1 MNGRLIHI
9 LSLAGKMKAAIF
21 REIGKPLSV
30 EDVPIPK
37 VEGQKEVLLRVRA
50 TGVCHGDLHILMG
63 DWEYE
68 VPIKPPIILGH
79 EIVGEVIEGGTKY
92 KKGDLV
98 MVYNAFGCKECKHC
112 KAGYYQFC
120 ERVKVLGVQMDGGF
134 AEYVKVPDEDFL
146 VKIDGN
152 PVQMAPLADAG
163 VTAYSATKDIGEG
176 DKVLVV
182 GTGAVALLAI
192 QILKVNKAEVTVV
205 SRNPS
210 RLSKAEELGAD
221 YVFYKKKTYPS
232 LYTSIVGKK
241 FDYILDFVGSEETLQ
256 DVAWLLDRR
265 GELRIVGE
273 FGGHLGIPEQLIVLR
288 GLKVRGILYGTLEDM
303 KNVIRLYNEGKVRT
317 LQVPYYLDE
326 INEAFNDLMEERI
339 LGRAVII
346 PS

>member
-1 MNGRLIHI
+1 
-9 LSLAGKMKAAIF
+9 MKAAVF
-21 REIGKPLSV
+21 REIGKPLSI
-30 EDVPIPK
+30 EEVPIPK
-37 VEGQKEVLLRVRA
+37 LENEKEVLLKVRA

-63 DWEYE
+63 DWKYE
-68 VPIKPPIILGH
+68 VPVNPPIILGH
-79 EIVGEVIEGGTKY
+79 EIIGEVVEGGTRF

-112 KAGYYQFC
+112 KAGFYQFC
-120 ERVKVLGVQMDGGF
+120 ERVKVLGVEMNGGF

-146 VKIDGN
+146 VKVKGSPAEI
-152 PVQMAPLADAG
+152 APLADAG
-163 VTAYSATKDIGEG
+163 VTAYSATKDIKEG

-192 QILKVNKAEVTVV
+192 QILRNVGAEISVV
-205 SRNPS
+205 SRNS
-210 RLSKAEELGAD
+210 ARLSKAEELGANF
-221 YVFYKKKTYPS
+221 VFYKKKTYPS

-256 DVAWLLDRR
+256 DVSWLLDRR
-265 GELRIVGE
+265 GELRIIGE
-273 FGGHLGIPEQLIVLR
+273 FGGHLDVPEQLIVLR
-288 GLKVRGILYGTLEDM
+288 GIKVRGILYGTLDDM
-303 KNVIRLYNEGKVRT
+303 INVIKLYKEGKIKT
-317 LQVPYYLDE
+317 LQVPYYLEE